1 MPRLIV
7 PSSGG
12 GTKLIRT
19 LLAGAGEG
27 VCVGAGEGMSDS
39 VGAIESEGVS
49 WFGDGVEV
57 GDSCALAAEIK
68 TAVSIAMVYFVF
80 MSTEGEISLAV

>member
-19 LLAGAGEG
+19 LLAGEGED
-27 VCVGAGEGMSDS
+27 VCIEVGDGTSDS
-39 VGAIESEGVS
+39 IGAIEPEGVS
-49 WFGDGVEV
+49 WIGDGVEV
-57 GDSCALAAEIK
+57 GDSCALATEIK
-68 TAVSIAMVYFVF
+68 TAVSIAMLCSVF
-80 MSTEGEISLAV
+80 ISAEAERSLAI